1 MSYSLLDKI
10 IKVESPTGDT
20 KGYHLSKTDTI
31 RKFDFTKTG
40 SNTIGT
46 SFGTVTA
53 NNDSKYGVMF
63 ATDETKNALLGYAS
77 HPSAP
82 LGNNMY
88 EVSLKLKKI
97 AVVDVLGAVKE
108 KGTGRHLTVDEI
120 LQGRQ
125 SLIDAGYDGMR
136 IVGAPSGK
144 LLENTLVVL
153 NDPDK
158 IDITNITNTQNG
170 QSLYTKPVNPAV
182 PTPPSGGN
190 KPPSG
195 PKPKPQPSGRQPN
208 SKMSHLF
215 DNNRFVSIDIETSG
229 RDAAKDKIW
238 NIGLKWS
245 NGKKRNLFLVDD
257 ASYTMGHSADA
268 SVLAQREQ
276 VVDRMKAQLES
287 GNFGK
292 RQAAKG
298 SFNDL
303 YKAIREGTAITSEGA
318 AKYISNIVGHLGAS
332 NQAKFTL
339 IQNARFEDQFL
350 TKLMQDY
357 GVFDKAKHGM
367 EFRTNYTEGYAGF
380 LYSPP
385 DITTLKA
392 NAAQSFEKYLAGTGS
407 FDEVAKHHEAI
418 VNSYFSHINNAP
430 KGISVDLM
438 DLTKAFYAKAAE
450 KGLLRKQDI
459 HVGTNIEF
467 LSQLFYDQAE
477 AHTGLE
483 DAVLQEKLA
492 VEKMS
497 DVYGRMTT
505 DTLTNDDRN
514 ILVKASEMQQ
524 RAHRLQLIS
533 GLKTGLEESQTAA
546 GYKLTG
552 TRKFYPLT
560 PIIDSQNRL
569 HPLSVYRQID
579 AHYTKDVAATIEDV
593 VNSSARRL
601 EVHPDDVKSILN
613 EIGKHDDVDC
623 KIAALYEMGDNYWG
637 KPKIPSKPM
646 PTKQEVKESVGWLKS
661 LNGAQKTV
669 VGLGVAGAL
678 YAGLSDDN
686 ASKHKVREIKKR
698 KEYRERR
705 YDLDSNM
712 RIYSKLDNYHGSG
725 FATWNDRTKHHEY

>member
-1 MSYSLLDKI
+1 MS
-10 IKVESPTGDT
+10 
-20 KGYHLSKTDTI
+20 
-31 RKFDFTKTG
+31 
-40 SNTIGT
+40 N
-46 SFGTVTA
+46 
-53 NNDSKYGVMF
+53 
-63 ATDETKNALLGYAS
+63 
-77 HPSAP
+77 
-82 LGNNMY
+82 
-88 EVSLKLKKI
+88 
-97 AVVDVLGAVKE
+97 
-108 KGTGRHLTVDEI
+108 
-120 LQGRQ
+120 
-125 SLIDAGYDGMR
+125 
-136 IVGAPSGK
+136 
-144 LLENTLVVL
+144 
-153 NDPDK
+153 
-158 IDITNITNTQNG
+158 
-170 QSLYTKPVNPAV
+170 
-182 PTPPSGGN
+182 
-190 KPPSG
+190 
-195 PKPKPQPSGRQPN
+195 
-208 SKMSHLF
+208 KMSSLF
-215 DNNRFVSIDIETSG
+215 NHSYVSIDIETSG
-229 RDAAKDKIW
+229 RDATKDKIW
-238 NIGLKWS
+238 NVGLKWS

-257 ASYTMGHSADA
+257 ADYVSGYTKDA
-268 SVLAQREQ
+268 NILARREQ
-276 VVDRMKAQLES
+276 VVDRMKTQLES

-298 SFNDL
+298 SFNGL
-303 YKAIREGTAITSEGA
+303 YTAIREGRAISSEGGA
-318 AKYISNIVGHLGAS
+318 RYLSNIFAGLGLQ
-332 NQAKFTL
+332 NNPQAVVT
-339 IQNARFEDQFL
+339 QNARFEDSFFV
-350 TKLMQDY
+350 KLFQDH
-357 GVFDKAKHGM
+357 GFFEHAKSGI
-367 EFRTNYTEGYAGF
+367 EFKTDYTNSHAGLLYA
-380 LYSPP
+380 PP

-392 NAAQSFEKYLAGTGS
+392 NAGHAFEKYLAGGAS
-407 FDEVAKHHEAI
+407 FDEVAKHYQSILDAYSYHLQ
-418 VNSYFSHINNAP
+418 NST
-430 KGISVDLM
+430 KGVSLDIM
-438 DLTKAFYAKAAE
+438 NLTKAFYAKAAE

-492 VEKMS
+492 IEKMS

-613 EIGKHDDVDC
+613 EIGKHDDVDG

>member
-229 RDAAKDKIW
+229 RDATKDKIW
-238 NIGLKWS
+238 NVGLKWS

-257 ASYTMGHSADA
+257 ASYTMGHSTDA
-268 SVLAQREQ
+268 SVLANREQ
-276 VVDRMKAQLES
+276 IVNRMKADLES
-287 GNFGK
+287 GSFGQ

-298 SFNDL
+298 NFNEL
-303 YKAIREGTAITSEGA
+303 YQSIREGRAISSEGA
-318 AKYISNIVGHLGAS
+318 AKYISNIVGHLGEP
-332 NQAKFTL
+332 NQPQFTL

-350 TKLMQDY
+350 TKLMQNH
-357 GVFDKAKHGM
+357 GVFDKAKMGM
-367 EFRTNYTEGYAGF
+367 EFRTNYTEGFAGF
-380 LYSPP
+380 LYAPP

-392 NAAQSFEKYLAGTGS
+392 KAAHSFEKYLAGSGS

-418 VNSYFSHINNAP
+418 VNSYFSHISNAP

-438 DLTKAFYAKAAE
+438 DLTKAFYVKAAE
-450 KGLLRKQDI
+450 KGLLRKQDV
-459 HVGTNIEF
+459 HVGTNVEF
-467 LSQLFYDQAE
+467 LSQLFYNKAE

-483 DAVLQEKLA
+483 DAELQTKLA
-492 VEKMS
+492 KENIAAMYDRLHGNALTDDDRNMFVKMS
-497 DVYGRMTT
+497 D
-505 DTLTNDDRN
+505 
-514 ILVKASEMQQ
+514 MQQ

-613 EIGKHDDVDC
+613 EIGKHDDVDG
-623 KIAALYEMGDNYWG
+623 KIAALYEMGDNYWE
-637 KPKIPSKPM
+637 KPRIPNKPM

-698 KEYRERR
+698 KEYQERR